1 MVLALFRL
9 EETRSRKPKMVAVS
23 PSGAWTKT
31 CALFLAR
38 QARAAEWSGAALS
51 AVVDSEEIVRETAL
65 WTLARVHDGA
75 FRQCAPALQSD
86 ANPAMARLARQLLN
100 RERN

>member
-1 MVLALFRL
+1 
-9 EETRSRKPKMVAVS
+9 MVAVS

-51 AVVDSEEIVRETAL
+51 AVADSEEIVRETAL

-86 ANPAMARLARQLLN
+86 PNPTVARLARQLLN